1 MKAFFVFSGQG
12 AQAVGMGKD
21 LYDACP
27 QAKAIFDRADDIL
40 GYSLK
45 EVCFEGPA
53 EKLTETRYCQVAIY
67 TMSCAALEAF
77 RAKFPAVAPVCCAGL
92 SLGEYAALYA
102 GGAFRF
108 ENGLKLLAQR
118 AAFMDEDCKATDG
131 TMAPVMGAEM
141 ALIEE
146 ICANHDIDIANYN
159 SPAQTVISG
168 ERAKVEAAAAEFKA
182 RGVRK
187 VIVLNVAG
195 AFHSRLMKPAS
206 EKLAAVLADAELAVP
221 QVPVFHNFT
230 GKPAASA
237 DELRANLAGQVA
249 GSVRWEACARAAVAM
264 GADTMIEFGP
274 GNVLTGLMQRT
285 VPEVARVNI
294 NSLETLTAFT
304 I

>member
-1 MKAFFVFSGQG
+1 
-12 AQAVGMGKD
+12 
-21 LYDACP
+21 
-27 QAKAIFDRADDIL
+27 
-40 GYSLK
+40 
-45 EVCFEGPA
+45 
-53 EKLTETRYCQVAIY
+53 
-67 TMSCAALEAF
+67 
-77 RAKFPAVAPVCCAGL
+77 
-92 SLGEYAALYA
+92 
-102 GGAFRF
+102 
-108 ENGLKLLAQR
+108 
-118 AAFMDEDCKATDG
+118 MDEDCKATDG

-294 NSLETLTAFT
+294 NSLETLNAFT